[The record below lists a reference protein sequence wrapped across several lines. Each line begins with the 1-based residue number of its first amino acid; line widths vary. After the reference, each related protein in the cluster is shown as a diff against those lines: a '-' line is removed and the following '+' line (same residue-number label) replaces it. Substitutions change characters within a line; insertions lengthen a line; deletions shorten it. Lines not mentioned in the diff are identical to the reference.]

1 MKHLDVG
8 NNLVG
13 LLYYFCFFNPNY
25 SKRLFLKVKYLE
37 KEQLEVLRHL
47 TSLKLDGNHLSV
59 LSDGIFEIQIS
70 LEYLGNVLTFIIV
83 VSNSKKQKIYEK
95 TVNFSIFSKDTN
107 FYVFILQTD
116 LSHNGLAKVKKSAF
130 ENLSNLTHLDLSYNQ
145 LLKLSADSMK
155 PLLNLQALNISGN
168 KDMDLYDIR
177 DTFMV
182 CISF

>member
-1 MKHLDVG
+1 M
-8 NNLVG
+8 
-13 LLYYFCFFNPNY
+13 
-25 SKRLFLKVKYLE
+25 KYLE
-37 KEQLEVLRHL
+37 KEQFEVLRHL
-47 TSLKLDGNHLSV
+47 TSLKLDGNHLLV
-59 LSDGIFEIQIS
+59 LSDGIFEMQIS

-83 VSNSKKQKIYEK
+83 VSNSKKKNKIDEK
-95 TVNFSIFSKDTN
+95 TINFSIFSKDTN